1 MLNQPFHFTPLLKTV
16 LWGGD
21 RIMSFKGM
29 NTEGSSSIGES
40 WEISAVPGHVSVVD
54 RGPYAGMSLT
64 DLIEKFGP
72 ELMGESNYRRHAPSF
87 PLLIKFIDAKEDLSV
102 QVHPGDRLAR
112 ERHNCSGKTE
122 LWNIIESKP
131 GSKIY
136 TGLKTKVTS
145 EEFESRVASHT
156 VMDVIA
162 EYHPL
167 PGDTFFIPA
176 GRIHSIG
183 AGNLL
188 AEIQQTS
195 DITYR
200 IYDFG
205 RLDKDGKPRQLH
217 TAEAREAIDFTVLPD
232 YRSKTKDGIL
242 ASCEYFDARRLE
254 VKKDESLPVAHPRDS
269 FTIIICLEGD
279 GAIIDTTSGEEFPI
293 QRGDTLLFP
302 ATMSSLQARGPL
314 KVLTVQS

>member
-1 MLNQPFHFTPLLKTV
+1 MLNQPFHFTPFLKTV

-21 RIMSFKGM
+21 RIIQFKGM
-29 NTEGSSSIGES
+29 KPAGSHIGES

-54 RGPYAGMSLT
+54 RGPYAGLTLT

-102 QVHPGDRLAR
+102 QVHPDNRLAR

-122 LWNIIESKP
+122 LWNIIEAEP

-136 TGLKTKVTS
+136 AGLKTNVS
-145 EEFESRVASHT
+145 PDEFESRVASHT
-156 VMDVIA
+156 VMEVIA
-162 EYHPL
+162 DYESAPN
-167 PGDTFFIPA
+167 DTFYIPA

-200 IYDFG
+200 VYDFG

-217 TAEAREAIDFTVLPD
+217 TAEAREAIDYTVLPD
-232 YRSKTKDGIL
+232 YRSIPEDGVL
-242 ASCEYFDARRLE
+242 ASCDYFDVRRLE
-254 VKKDESLPVAHPRDS
+254 VKAEESCPVAHPRDS

-279 GAIIDTTSGEEFPI
+279 GAVADTASGEEFPI
-293 QRGDTLLFP
+293 RRGDTLLFP
-302 ATMSSLQARGPL
+302 ATMKSLEVRGPL
-314 KVLTVQS
+314 NVLTVQS